1 MHNYGATCI
10 LIGLGVKIDATTEG
24 VGEVVILE
32 GEVVFD
38 VGGVVK
44 SELEV
49 QDEDDDNDEVD
60 DEEEKGLKALSLSN
74 GGTEEV
80 EENDIVVGGV
90 NVKGGGAGGWEN
102 VVTPT
107 PAETEV
113 DIEPHEFLLP
123 FLLFCAGSFK
133 IPDLI
138 AALIAV
144 WLLGIWLWVVL
155 PLEVEADEEW

>member
-44 SELEV
+44 SELEG

-90 NVKGGGAGGWEN
+90 NVKGGGAGG
-102 VVTPT
+102 
-107 PAETEV
+107 
-113 DIEPHEFLLP
+113 
-123 FLLFCAGSFK
+123 
-133 IPDLI
+133 
-138 AALIAV
+138 
-144 WLLGIWLWVVL
+144 
-155 PLEVEADEEW
+155 